1 MTIAFAALGTL
12 ASASQ
17 PSIGKSKGAA
27 SSSSSPSASPSLT
40 PKIMGWTTF
49 CVVAAAGIMRRRRTR
64 RLVPQ
69 ATAQEAKAESAKSA
83 GAAALGLSL
92 ICLLSTVMNR
102 MTFRF
107 VLVPMGRVT
116 HLLSVTTNLVYI
128 AFFASVVQYKMKSG
142 AITSES
148 WDFATKGRGRWL
160 LLCAGL
166 AECTAF
172 TLMPLFAR
180 NLPGSMLAILSQS
193 MIPFS
198 MLFSIIAFK
207 RSYDSL
213 QYIGVAIVL
222 AGIGVCSYPKAVAE
236 AAVLGSDGSGLA
248 KFLANSVG
256 LLLSYSFIAAS
267 FIFKE
272 KCFKRFSAESTSGSS
287 LDGNVVNLAAALCQC
302 GALWVLW
309 PFNFKFIT
317 PLSPAEYFGVAK
329 GVFTSASAA
338 AVVALYWIAN
348 IYYLGASLTVVQ
360 KLSSVI
366 ALLVGAVAVP
376 ISALLFCFN
385 WPVLGA
391 ETFTGY
397 TVAGLLVI
405 FGGLLTYNHKS
416 LGR

>member
-180 NLPGSMLAILSQS
+180 NLPGPSFRDMLANFCGADLG
-193 MIPFS
+193 
-198 MLFSIIAFK
+198 
-207 RSYDSL
+207 RGYDSL

>member
-1 MTIAFAALGTL
+1 
-12 ASASQ
+12 
-17 PSIGKSKGAA
+17 
-27 SSSSSPSASPSLT
+27 
-40 PKIMGWTTF
+40 MGWTAF
-49 CVVAAAGIMRRRRTR
+49 CIVAAAGITRQRRAR
-64 RLVPQ
+64 RLSPQ
-69 ATAQEAKAESAKSA
+69 AAAQEVTAKSA

-92 ICLLSTVMNR
+92 ICLISTVMNR

-107 VLVPMGRVT
+107 VLVPMGRLT

-128 AFFASVVQYKMKSG
+128 VFFALVVQYKMKSG
-142 AITSES
+142 AITNES
-148 WDFATKGRGRWL
+148 WDFAVKGRGKWL

-207 RSYDSL
+207 RSYDSK
-213 QYIGVAIVL
+213 QYLGVAVVL

-236 AAVLGSDGSGLA
+236 AAVLGAEGSGLA

-267 FIFKE
+267 FVFKE
-272 KCFKRFSAESTSGSS
+272 KCFKRFADESKSGNP
-287 LDGNVVNLAAALCQC
+287 LDGNVVNLAAAMCQC

-309 PFNFKFIT
+309 PFNFRFIT
-317 PLSPAEYFGVAK
+317 NLSLAEYFGAAK
-329 GVFTSASAA
+329 GVFTSAGAA

-376 ISALLFCFN
+376 ISALLFCIN

-391 ETFTGY
+391 ETFTGF

-405 FGGLLTYNHKS
+405 FGGLLIYNHKS
-416 LGR
+416 LGK